1 MIDQPLAC
9 GVLGAIRV
17 EAGGRAMKIAAPRQR
32 ALLAL
37 LLLDAN
43 RTVSSSTL
51 IDGIWGETPPQHPE
65 SALHIVICRLRHV
78 LGPVAPLLARDSAG
92 YRIEIATHELDVTR
106 AEAHAVEARR
116 ALDANDP
123 RRASAAFDAALTCW
137 TGAPLADV
145 TTFPFYDAASRRLDQ
160 FQLELVESRNTAY
173 LRCGRHLEVLPD
185 IEKWIAA
192 NPWRERLRAHQMVAL
207 YRSGRQIEAL
217 AAYDDLR
224 RLLLDDFGIDPH
236 DDVRRLQSRI
246 LSGDPT
252 LLDNGYLPPTVPDVV
267 LDDESL
273 DIDYESRRGTWTDV
287 ITAPRR
293 A

>member
-1 MIDQPLAC
+1 
-9 GVLGAIRV
+9 
-17 EAGGRAMKIAAPRQR
+17 
-32 ALLAL
+32 LAL
-37 LLLDAN
+37 LLLGAN

-65 SALHIVICRLRHV
+65 SALHIVICRLRRA
-78 LGPVAPLLARDSAG
+78 LGPVAPLLVRDSAG
-92 YRIEIATHELDVTR
+92 YRIEIATHELDITR
-106 AEAHAVEARR
+106 AQAHAVEARR

-123 RRASAAFDAALTCW
+123 RRASEEFDAALACW

-160 FQLELVESRNTAY
+160 FQLELVESRNAAY

-185 IEKWIAA
+185 IEAWIAA

-236 DDVRRLQSRI
+236 EEVQRLQTRI

-252 LLDNGYLPPTVPDVV
+252 LLTGWRVPPGDLDVIV
-267 LDDESL
+267 LHDEPFGV
-273 DIDYESRRGTWTDV
+273 DYESRPGSRTDV
-287 ITAPRR
+287 MAAPRR

>member
-43 RTVSSSTL
+43 HTVSSSTL

-92 YRIEIATHELDVTR
+92 Y
-106 AEAHAVEARR
+106 
-116 ALDANDP
+116 
-123 RRASAAFDAALTCW
+123 ALTCW
-137 TGAPLADV
+137 TGAALADV

-236 DDVRRLQSRI
+236 DEVRRLQSRI

-252 LLDNGYLPPTVPDVV
+252 LLDNGYMPPTVPDVV

-273 DIDYESRRGTWTDV
+273 DIDYESRLGTWTDV